1 MSLPKL
7 RPEMFLSPCGL
18 LRLPLFFPRLPKMI
32 PVPSSILRSTCLK
45 IFAGTIVFILILQ
58 VVNLARPSLLQTERS
73 HSISNSLSAPFP
85 RPPPS
90 SFPQFHSYG
99 STQCLPP
106 ISPDFLKRSA
116 EKHATCLQY
125 SPFRAPRLRIATV
138 IAQFGGLEGNEHYTR
153 AFTTHLEHALVHGT
167 EVHVLCDKMI
177 DNLWNKPAFILDLL
191 LREMIKPD
199 KERLEWLVWV
209 DRDTLI
215 LDQCR
220 PASTFLPSSISSTPL
235 PRRLRRNEQSNEQQ
249 SDNPIHPPPE
259 VNLLAANDP
268 DGLNNG
274 IFLLRVSHWAIEV
287 FTAILAYRHYNPNV
301 ELKFTEQSAMELVL
315 QDQRF
320 SNKVQFV
327 PQHWFN
333 PFPRGNAS
341 NFVSNNETNPEGWD
355 ELVARRGDWLI
366 HFAGH
371 SHKDEAINEWADM
384 LDGMEDVWET
394 DRVLRNVDGEVRQ
407 FWEEKGFMR

>member
-1 MSLPKL
+1 M
-7 RPEMFLSPCGL
+7 
-18 LRLPLFFPRLPKMI
+18 
-32 PVPSSILRSTCLK
+32 
-45 IFAGTIVFILILQ
+45 
-58 VVNLARPSLLQTERS
+58 
-73 HSISNSLSAPFP
+73 
-85 RPPPS
+85 
-90 SFPQFHSYG
+90 
-99 STQCLPP
+99 
-106 ISPDFLKRSA
+106 
-116 EKHATCLQY
+116 
-125 SPFRAPRLRIATV
+125 

-268 DGLNNG
+268 NGLNNG